1 MRTIVARKRTMRTAA
16 DTLNEA
22 HPIVAGL
29 VDIAQRRAGSRMTAY
44 HDVARSIGQSASW
57 VRKLVGR
64 QPVAIER
71 HVFENIANA
80 YRSACE
86 RIEAERDLERARF
99 LALGKVLHEIDPSGP
114 AAMGLEER
122 GGSPDARPAHPV
134 VVDPADGASR

>member
-1 MRTIVARKRTMRTAA
+1 MRTAA

-22 HPIVAGL
+22 HPIVASL
-29 VDIAQRRAGSRMTAY
+29 VDLAQRRAGSRMTAY

-80 YRSACE
+80 YRSACQ

-99 LALGKVLHEIDPSGP
+99 LALGKVLHEIDQGG
-114 AAMGLEER
+114 ATEMGMAKR
-122 GGSPDARPAHPV
+122 GGSPNARPADPV
-134 VVDPADGASR
+134 VADTADGASR